1 MKLVISRDQSKK
13 MLGGISFELSA
24 QVDLN
29 GDEAGLVKKYK
40 ADKEM
45 LMQKEIAIPLTGR
58 SIVLNITIGS
68 LVSGQTFKCND
79 IAEILEYENNV
90 KESCEA
96 FKNYLEVM
104 RHFGGRE
111 VLEY

>member
-1 MKLVISRDQSKK
+1 MQLLLTRDQSKK

-24 QVDLN
+24 KVDLT
-29 GDEAGLVKKYK
+29 DEEAGLVKKYK
-40 ADKEM
+40 ADKEV
-45 LMQKEIAIPLTGR
+45 LMEKEIKIPLTGR
-58 SIVLNITIGS
+58 SIILNLSIGS
-68 LVSGQTFKCND
+68 LVVGQSFKCNN
-79 IAEILEYENNV
+79 IAEILEYEGNV

-111 VLEY
+111 EFSY

>member
-24 QVDLN
+24 HVELN
-29 GDEAGLVKKYK
+29 GDEAELVKKYK

-45 LMQKEIAIPLTGR
+45 LMQKEIKIPLTGR

-68 LVSGQTFKCND
+68 LMSGQSFKCKD

-104 RHFGGRE
+104 RHFGGKE

>member
-1 MKLVISRDQSKK
+1 

-24 QVDLN
+24 HVELK
-29 GDEAGLVKKYK
+29 GDEAELVKKYK

-45 LMQKEIAIPLTGR
+45 LMQKEIKIPLTGR

-68 LVSGQTFKCND
+68 LMSGQSFKCND
-79 IAEILEYENNV
+79 IGEILEYEKNI

-96 FKNYLEVM
+96 FKHYLEVM
-104 RHFGGRE
+104 RHFGGKE